1 MKEKTEFDYYR
12 YRREWEAKNPDKVL
26 KSRIRTYKRFL
37 AKIKAERPDL
47 YAEAMKTL

>member
-1 MKEKTEFDYYR
+1 MKKKTGFDYYE
-12 YRREWEAKNPDKVL
+12 YRREWEAQHPDKVL

-37 AKIKAERPDL
+37 DKIKAERPDL